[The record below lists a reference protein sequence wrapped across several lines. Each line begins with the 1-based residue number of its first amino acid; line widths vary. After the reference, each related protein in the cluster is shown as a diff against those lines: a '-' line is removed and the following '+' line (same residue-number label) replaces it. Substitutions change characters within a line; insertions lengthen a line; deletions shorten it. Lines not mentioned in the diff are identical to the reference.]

1 MAERAE
7 RSGLRAEAFGVLP
20 RRLAIAA
27 FIVIALLVTLA
38 PFFILFGNSLRPA
51 DEFMS
56 ENAGL
61 WPSQLTFEYYADLLS
76 ANGSTFHILLNSIIV
91 TTSTTIVSVTTG
103 CLVAYG
109 LARLKLPFRLSTI
122 IGLTFLVVRF
132 YPKIAIAIPYF
143 VLMRDFGL
151 RDTYAAV
158 VIAHVSMT
166 LPVVVWLMLS
176 FFEDFPKQIEQS
188 AMMDGCG
195 ILRRFVSIV
204 LPLTIPAIATAGLLT
219 AFFSWNEF
227 LFASAVG
234 PLNAKTL
241 PVAISAFITDKG
253 TSWGPMS
260 AMGTVIVLPV
270 IVLALIA
277 QRYLVRGL
285 TAGAV
290 KG

>member
-1 MAERAE
+1 MAAQLSHAAT
-7 RSGLRAEAFGVLP
+7 SGLGPVG
-20 RRLAIAA
+20 RRLLVVGI
-27 FIVIALLVTLA
+27 ILLALLVTLA
-38 PFFILFGNSLRPA
+38 PFFVLFGNSLRPA
-51 DEFMS
+51 DEFLS
-56 ENAGL
+56 DKSGL
-61 WPSQLTFEYYADLLS
+61 WPTELTFEYYAAVLS
-76 ANGSTFHILLNSIIV
+76 ANGTTFRILLNSLIV
-91 TTSTTIVSVTTG
+91 TAATTVIAVSTG

-122 IGLTFLVVRF
+122 IGLTFLIVRF
-132 YPKIAIAIPYF
+132 YPKITIAIPYF

-166 LPVVVWLMLS
+166 LPIVVWLMLA
-176 FFEDFPKQIEQS
+176 FFEDFPKQLEQS

-195 ILRRFVSIV
+195 ILRRFFSIV
-204 LPLTIPAIATAGLLT
+204 LPLTVPAIATAALLT

-241 PVAISAFITDKG
+241 PVEISGFITDKG
-253 TSWGPMS
+253 TVWGPMS

-270 IVLALIA
+270 MLLALIA

>member
-1 MAERAE
+1 MTSDTFLR
-7 RSGLRAEAFGVLP
+7 RIPVVIVVLIGLF
-20 RRLAIAA
+20 
-27 FIVIALLVTLA
+27 VTLA
-38 PFFILFGNSLRPA
+38 PFFILFGNSLRPP
-51 DEFMS
+51 DEVLS
-56 ENAGL
+56 ANATL
-61 WPSQLTFEYYADLLS
+61 WPSHLTFEYYAS
-76 ANGSTFHILLNSIIV
+76 VFGANSPTLKILLNSIIV
-91 TTSTTIVSVTTG
+91 TTATTIVSVSAG

-132 YPKIAIAIPYF
+132 YPKITIAIPYF
-143 VLMRDFGL
+143 VLMRDLGL

-176 FFEDFPKQIEQS
+176 FFEEFPRQLEQS
-188 AMMDGCG
+188 AMLDGCG
-195 ILRRFVSIV
+195 VLRRFFAIV
-204 LPLTIPAIATAGLLT
+204 LPLTMPAIVTAGLLT

-253 TSWGPMS
+253 TAWGPMS
-260 AMGTVIVLPV
+260 AMGTIIVLPV
-270 IVLALIA
+270 VVLAVIA

>member
-1 MAERAE
+1 VLI
-7 RSGLRAEAFGVLP
+7 GLF
-20 RRLAIAA
+20 
-27 FIVIALLVTLA
+27 VTLA
-38 PFFILFGNSLRPA
+38 PFFILFGNSLRPP
-51 DEFMS
+51 DEFLS
-56 ENAGL
+56 ANATL
-61 WPSQLTFEYYADLLS
+61 WPSHLTFEYYAS
-76 ANGSTFHILLNSIIV
+76 VFGANSPTLKILLNSIIV
-91 TTSTTIVSVTTG
+91 TTATTIISVSAG

-132 YPKIAIAIPYF
+132 YPKITIAIPYF
-143 VLMRDFGL
+143 VLMRDLGL

-176 FFEDFPKQIEQS
+176 FFEEFPRQLEQS
-188 AMMDGCG
+188 AMLDGCG
-195 ILRRFVSIV
+195 VLRRFFAIV
-204 LPLTIPAIATAGLLT
+204 LPLTMPAIVTAGLLT

-253 TSWGPMS
+253 TAWGPMS
-260 AMGTVIVLPV
+260 AMGTIIVLPV
-270 IVLALIA
+270 VVLAVIA

>member
-1 MAERAE
+1 MSAMDHSTDTLLRRIPVVAIVLI
-7 RSGLRAEAFGVLP
+7 GLF
-20 RRLAIAA
+20 
-27 FIVIALLVTLA
+27 VTLA

-51 DEFMS
+51 DEFLS
-56 ENAGL
+56 ENATL
-61 WPSQLTFEYYADLLS
+61 WPSHLTFEYYASVFGANS
-76 ANGSTFHILLNSIIV
+76 ATLKILFNSIIV
-91 TTSTTIVSVTTG
+91 TTLTTIVSVSTG

-122 IGLTFLVVRF
+122 IVLTFLVVRF
-132 YPKIAIAIPYF
+132 YPKITIAIPYF
-143 VLMRDFGL
+143 VLMRDLGL

-176 FFEDFPKQIEQS
+176 FFEEFPRQLEQS
-188 AMMDGCG
+188 AMLDGCG
-195 ILRRFVSIV
+195 VLRRFFSIW
-204 LPLTIPAIATAGLLT
+204 LRLTLPAIVTAGLLT

-260 AMGTVIVLPV
+260 AMGTIIVLPV
-270 IVLALIA
+270 VVLAVIA

>member
-1 MAERAE
+1 MAANLSHAAT
-7 RSGLRAEAFGVLP
+7 SGFGPLG
-20 RRLAIAA
+20 RRLLVVGI
-27 FIVIALLVTLA
+27 IILALLVTLA
-38 PFFILFGNSLRPA
+38 PFFVLFGNSLRPA
-51 DEFMS
+51 DEFLS
-56 ENAGL
+56 DKSGL
-61 WPSQLTFEYYADLLS
+61 WPSQLTFEYYAAVLS
-76 ANGSTFHILLNSIIV
+76 ANGTTFRILLNSVIV
-91 TTSTTIVSVTTG
+91 TAATTVIAVSTG

-122 IGLTFLVVRF
+122 IGLTFLIVRF
-132 YPKIAIAIPYF
+132 YPKITIAIPYF

-151 RDTYAAV
+151 RYTYAAV

-166 LPVVVWLMLS
+166 LPIVVWLMLA
-176 FFEDFPKQIEQS
+176 FFEDFPKQLEQS

-195 ILRRFVSIV
+195 ILRRFFSIV
-204 LPLTIPAIATAGLLT
+204 LPLTVPAIATAALLT

-241 PVAISAFITDKG
+241 PVEISGFITDKG
-253 TSWGPMS
+253 TVWGPMS

-270 IVLALIA
+270 MVLALIA

>member
-1 MAERAE
+1 MK
-7 RSGLRAEAFGVLP
+7 LP
-20 RRLAIAA
+20 DHSTGNFLRRLPVVAVVLIGL
-27 FIVIALLVTLA
+27 VVTLA
-38 PFFILFGNSLRPA
+38 PFFILFGNSLRPP
-51 DEFMS
+51 DEFLS
-56 ENAGL
+56 ANAGL
-61 WPSQLTFEYYADLLS
+61 WPSHLTFEYYAS
-76 ANGSTFHILLNSIIV
+76 VFGANSPTLKILLNSIIV
-91 TTSTTIVSVTTG
+91 TAATTIISVSAG

-109 LARLKLPFRLSTI
+109 LARLTLPFRLSTI

-176 FFEDFPKQIEQS
+176 FFEEFPRQLEQS
-188 AMMDGCG
+188 AMLDGCG
-195 ILRRFVSIV
+195 VLRRFVSIV
-204 LPLTIPAIATAGLLT
+204 LPLTMPAIVTAGLLT

-253 TSWGPMS
+253 TAWGPMS
-260 AMGTVIVLPV
+260 AMGTIIVLPV
-270 IVLALIA
+270 LVLAVIA

>member
-1 MAERAE
+1 MAE
-7 RSGLRAEAFGVLP
+7 GLFIQGGGLP
-20 RRLAIAA
+20 RRVVVTL
-27 FIVIALLVTLA
+27 FVLVALLVTLA
-38 PFFILFGNSLRPA
+38 PFVILFGNSFRPA
-51 DEFMS
+51 DQFMS
-56 ENAGL
+56 DNAGL
-61 WPSQLTFEYYADLLS
+61 LPTQLTFDYYADVLS
-76 ANGSTFHILLNSIIV
+76 ANGTTLRILLNSIIV
-91 TTSTTIVSVTTG
+91 TTGTTIVSVTCGT
-103 CLVAYG
+103 LIAYA
-109 LARLKLPFRLSTI
+109 LARLRLPFRLSTV
-122 IGLTFLVVRF
+122 IGLTFLVIRF
-132 YPKIAIAIPYF
+132 YPKIAVAIPYF

-158 VIAHVSMT
+158 IIAHTSMT

-176 FFEDFPKQIEQS
+176 FFEDFPRQIEQS

-195 ILRRFVSIV
+195 LLRRFISIV
-204 LPLTIPAIATAGLLT
+204 LPLTTPAIATAALLT

-241 PVAISAFITDKG
+241 PVAISTFISDKG
-253 TSWGPMS
+253 TQWGPMS
-260 AMGTVIVLPV
+260 AMGTIIVLPV
-270 IVLALIA
+270 MVLALIA